1 MTQEVYIQRLKDSP
15 FQDKTIQVM
24 FDCIDIH
31 PDLIS
36 DSIKVGKLITQNV
49 NGDTMEY
56 VSDIVERFEK
66 INGVLGLTLMF
77 LGTSQEIWDTYLGY
91 VFFRT
96 IKITEKNGITFVDA
110 TE

>member
-1 MTQEVYIQRLKDSP
+1 MTHEEYIQRLKDSP

-24 FDCIDIH
+24 FECIDIH

-36 DSIKVGKLITQNV
+36 DSINVGKLITQNV

-56 VSDIVERFEK
+56 VSDIVQRFEK

-77 LGTSQEIWDTYLGY
+77 LGTSQEIWDNYLVYGAL
-91 VFFRT
+91 RSLG
-96 IKITEKNGITFVDA
+96 ITEKNGITFVDA